1 MRKIFAN
8 KNTAA
13 AVVMSGALAMT
24 TLAGCGQTGTTGS
37 ASDTSS
43 NGTYI
48 TTAVSDSL
56 GTAVSTSSMSVQE
69 AVTALGYS
77 ISENQKKIELTD
89 SKVDINFTDR
99 DKSGEYDE
107 NSAVKITLN
116 GSSAD
121 VSGSGVS
128 ISGSTVTITA
138 AGTYII
144 SGSLSDGQIVV
155 AASDSDKVQL
165 VLNNAEINCSTSA
178 AIYVKSA
185 DKVFVTLPAGTTS
198 SLGGGTEYI
207 QTDDNTVDGVIFS
220 KSDLTLNGTG
230 TLKIDADYKHGIVTK
245 DTLCITG
252 GTYVIDAVKTC
263 LAGKDG
269 IKILDGIFT
278 LTAGNKGLNSGN
290 DDDAEEGNI
299 YIAGGTFTIK
309 SEDDSI
315 HADGSCIIAGGTYTI
330 AAGDDG
336 IHADYDT
343 IITDGNITITDSYEG
358 IEGRRVTVSGGTINL
373 TASDDGINAAT
384 GGSSDEQQMPGGQKG
399 DFGGFG
405 RQNEVGGQSQ
415 GGQQPQEMQMPQDG
429 QQPQE
434 MQAPQD
440 GQQPSGMDMG
450 NKGQAPSQSA
460 SDDDVYIK
468 ITGGTIT
475 VNATS
480 DGIDSNGNLYITG
493 GTVYVAGPTSNG
505 DGALDY
511 DGEASITGGTLI
523 AAGSSG
529 MAQGMGSN
537 STQCSMLVNLSE
549 TIAAGSV
556 ISLKDSSGNML
567 ISWTSPK
574 QFSSVVISTAE
585 LAQGSTYT
593 LVTGDTQTEV
603 TLSSVATTSGNAG
616 FGGGFGGAGGRG
628 GNGGGNGGGRR

>member
-1 MRKIFAN
+1 MTKLLIN
-8 KNTAA
+8 KNAAA
-13 AVVMSGALAMT
+13 AVVMSGALVMAA
-24 TLAGCGQTGTTGS
+24 LAGCGQTGTAGS
-37 ASDTSS
+37 SSDVSS
-43 NGTYI
+43 NGAYI
-48 TTAVSDSL
+48 TTAVS
-56 GTAVSTSSMSVQE
+56 
-69 AVTALGYS
+69 
-77 ISENQKKIELTD
+77 ENQKNIELTD
-89 SKVDINFTDR
+89 SNVDINFTDR
-99 DKSGEYDE
+99 DKSSEYDE
-107 NSAVKITLN
+107 SSAVKITLN
-116 GSSAD
+116 GSGAV
-121 VSGSGVS
+121 VSGSGVN
-128 ISGSTVTITA
+128 ISGSTVTITS

-144 SGSLSDGQIVV
+144 SGSLSDGQIVI

-165 VLNNAEINCSTSA
+165 VLNNAEINCNTSA
-178 AIYVKSA
+178 AVYVKSA
-185 DKVFVTLPAGTTS
+185 DKVFVTLPAGTTN
-198 SLGGGTEYI
+198 SLGGGTEYV

-230 TLKIDADYKHGIVTK
+230 TLKIDADYRHGIVTK

-252 GTYVIDAVKTC
+252 GTYVIDAAKTC

-269 IKILDGIFT
+269 IKILDGNFT
-278 LTAGNKGLNSGN
+278 LTSGSKGLNSGN
-290 DDDAEEGNI
+290 DDDAREGSI

-330 AAGDDG
+330 ATGDDG
-336 IHADYDT
+336 IHASYDT
-343 IITDGNITITDSYEG
+343 IITDGSITITDSYEG
-358 IEGRRVTVSGGTINL
+358 IEGRRITVSGGTINL
-373 TASDDGINAAT
+373 TANDDGINAAT

-399 DFGGFG
+399 EFGGFG
-405 RQNEVGGQSQ
+405 RQKGADVQSQ
-415 GGQQPQEMQMPQDG
+415 DGQQSQEMQMPQDG

-434 MQAPQD
+434 MQAPA
-440 GQQPSGMDMG
+440 SR
-450 NKGQAPSQSA
+450 SA
-460 SDDDVYIK
+460 SDDVYVK

-475 VNATS
+475 VNAGG

-505 DGALDY
+505 NGALDY
-511 DGEASITGGTLI
+511 EGEASITGGTLI

-556 ISLKDSSGNML
+556 ISLKDSSGNVL

-628 GNGGGNGGGRR
+628 GNGGNNGGSRR

>member
-1 MRKIFAN
+1 MTKLLIN
-8 KNTAA
+8 KNAAA
-13 AVVMSGALAMT
+13 AVVMSGALVMAA
-24 TLAGCGQTGTTGS
+24 LAGCGQTGTAGS
-37 ASDTSS
+37 SSDVSS
-43 NGTYI
+43 NGAYI
-48 TTAVSDSL
+48 TTAVS
-56 GTAVSTSSMSVQE
+56 
-69 AVTALGYS
+69 
-77 ISENQKKIELTD
+77 ENQKNIELTD
-89 SKVDINFTDR
+89 SNVDINFTDR
-99 DKSGEYDE
+99 DKSSEYDE
-107 NSAVKITLN
+107 SSAVKITLN
-116 GSSAD
+116 GSSAV
-121 VSGSGVS
+121 VSGSGVN
-128 ISGSTVTITA
+128 ISGSTVTITS

-144 SGSLSDGQIVV
+144 SGSLSGGQIVI

-165 VLNNAEINCSTSA
+165 VLNNAEINCNTSA
-178 AIYVKSA
+178 AVYVKSA
-185 DKVFVTLPAGTTS
+185 DKVFVTLPAGTTN
-198 SLGGGTEYI
+198 SLGGGTEYV

-230 TLKIDADYKHGIVTK
+230 TLKIDADYRHGIVTK

-269 IKILDGIFT
+269 IKILDGSFT
-278 LTAGNKGLNSGN
+278 LTAGSNGLNSGN
-290 DDDAEEGNI
+290 DDDAREGSI

-336 IHADYDT
+336 IHANYDT
-343 IITDGNITITDSYEG
+343 IITDGSITITDSYEG
-358 IEGRRVTVSGGTINL
+358 IEGRRITVSGGTINL

-384 GGSSDEQQMPGGQKG
+384 GGSSDEQRMPGGQKG
-399 DFGGFG
+399 EFGGFG
-405 RQNEVGGQSQ
+405 RQKGADVQS
-415 GGQQPQEMQMPQDG
+415 QEMQMPQDG

-434 MQAPQD
+434 MQAPA
-440 GQQPSGMDMG
+440 SR
-450 NKGQAPSQSA
+450 SA
-460 SDDDVYIK
+460 SDDDVYVK

-475 VNATS
+475 VNAGG

-505 DGALDY
+505 NGALDY
-511 DGEASITGGTLI
+511 EGEASITGGTLI

-556 ISLKDSSGNML
+556 ISLKDSSGNVL

-628 GNGGGNGGGRR
+628 GNEGGNGGGRR

>member
-1 MRKIFAN
+1 MTKLLIN
-8 KNTAA
+8 KNAAA
-13 AVVMSGALAMT
+13 AVVMSGALVMAA
-24 TLAGCGQTGTTGS
+24 LAGCGQTGTAGS
-37 ASDTSS
+37 SSDVSS
-43 NGTYI
+43 NGAYI
-48 TTAVSDSL
+48 TTAVS
-56 GTAVSTSSMSVQE
+56 
-69 AVTALGYS
+69 
-77 ISENQKKIELTD
+77 ENQKNIELTD
-89 SKVDINFTDR
+89 SNVDINFTDR
-99 DKSGEYDE
+99 DKSSEYDE
-107 NSAVKITLN
+107 SSAVKITLN
-116 GSSAD
+116 GSGAV
-121 VSGSGVS
+121 VSGSGVN
-128 ISGSTVTITA
+128 ISGSTVTITS

-144 SGSLSDGQIVV
+144 SGSLSDGQIVI

-165 VLNNAEINCSTSA
+165 VLNNAEINCNTSA
-178 AIYVKSA
+178 AVYVKSA
-185 DKVFVTLPAGTTS
+185 DKVFVTLPAGTTN
-198 SLGGGTEYI
+198 SLGGGTEYV

-230 TLKIDADYKHGIVTK
+230 TLKIDADYRHGIVTK

-269 IKILDGIFT
+269 IKILDGSFT
-278 LTAGNKGLNSGN
+278 LTAGSKGLNSGN
-290 DDDAEEGNI
+290 DDDAKEGSI

-315 HADGSCIIAGGTYTI
+315 HADGSCIISGGTYTI

-336 IHADYDT
+336 IHANYDT
-343 IITDGNITITDSYEG
+343 VITDGSITITDSYEG
-358 IEGRRVTVSGGTINL
+358 IEGRRITVSGGIINL

-384 GGSSDEQQMPGGQKG
+384 GGSSDEQRMPGGQKG
-399 DFGGFG
+399 EFGGFG
-405 RQNEVGGQSQ
+405 RQKGADVQSQ
-415 GGQQPQEMQMPQDG
+415 DGQQSQEMQMPQDR

-434 MQAPQD
+434 MQAPA
-440 GQQPSGMDMG
+440 SR
-450 NKGQAPSQSA
+450 SA
-460 SDDDVYIK
+460 SDDDVYVK

-475 VNATS
+475 VNAGG

-511 DGEASITGGTLI
+511 EEEASITGGTLI

-556 ISLKDSSGNML
+556 ISLKDSSGNVL

-585 LAQGSTYT
+585 LAQGSTYA

-603 TLSSVATTSGNAG
+603 TLSSVATTSGSAG

-628 GNGGGNGGGRR
+628 GNEGGNGGGRR

>member
-1 MRKIFAN
+1 MTKLLIN
-8 KNTAA
+8 KNAAA
-13 AVVMSGALAMT
+13 AVVMSGALVMAA
-24 TLAGCGQTGTTGS
+24 LAGCGQTGTAGS
-37 ASDTSS
+37 SSDVSS
-43 NGTYI
+43 NGAYI
-48 TTAVSDSL
+48 TTAVS
-56 GTAVSTSSMSVQE
+56 
-69 AVTALGYS
+69 
-77 ISENQKKIELTD
+77 ENQKNIELTD
-89 SKVDINFTDR
+89 SNVDINFTDR
-99 DKSGEYDE
+99 DKSSEYDE
-107 NSAVKITLN
+107 SSAVKITLN
-116 GSSAD
+116 GSGAV
-121 VSGSGVS
+121 VSGSGVN
-128 ISGSTVTITA
+128 ISGSTVTITS

-144 SGSLSDGQIVV
+144 SGSLSDGQIVI

-165 VLNNAEINCSTSA
+165 VLNNAEINCNTSA
-178 AIYVKSA
+178 AVYVKSA
-185 DKVFVTLPAGTTS
+185 DKVFVTLPAGTTN
-198 SLGGGTEYI
+198 SLGGGTEYV

-230 TLKIDADYKHGIVTK
+230 TLKIDADYRHGIVTK

-269 IKILDGIFT
+269 IKILDGSFT
-278 LTAGNKGLNSGN
+278 LTSGSKGLNSGN
-290 DDDAEEGNI
+290 DDDAKEGSI

-336 IHADYDT
+336 IHANYDT
-343 IITDGNITITDSYEG
+343 IITDGSITITDSYEG
-358 IEGRRVTVSGGTINL
+358 IEGRRITVSGGTINL

-384 GGSSDEQQMPGGQKG
+384 GGSSDEQQMPGGQLG
-399 DFGGFG
+399 EFGGFG
-405 RQNEVGGQSQ
+405 RQKGADVQSQ
-415 GGQQPQEMQMPQDG
+415 EMQMPQDGQQPQEMQMPQDG

-434 MQAPQD
+434 MQAPA
-440 GQQPSGMDMG
+440 SR
-450 NKGQAPSQSA
+450 SA
-460 SDDDVYIK
+460 SDDDVYVK

-475 VNATS
+475 VNAGG

-511 DGEASITGGTLI
+511 EEEASITGGTLI

-529 MAQGMGSN
+529 MAQSMGSN

-556 ISLKDSSGNML
+556 ISLKDSSGNVL

-585 LAQGSTYT
+585 LAQGSTYA

-603 TLSSVATTSGNAG
+603 TLSSVATTSGSAG

>member
-1 MRKIFAN
+1 MTKLLIN
-8 KNTAA
+8 KNAAA
-13 AVVMSGALAMT
+13 AVVMSGALVMAA
-24 TLAGCGQTGTTGS
+24 LAGCGQTGTAGS
-37 ASDTSS
+37 SPDVSS
-43 NGTYI
+43 NGAYI
-48 TTAVSDSL
+48 TTAVS
-56 GTAVSTSSMSVQE
+56 
-69 AVTALGYS
+69 
-77 ISENQKKIELTD
+77 ENQKNIELTD
-89 SKVDINFTDR
+89 SNVDINFTDR
-99 DKSGEYDE
+99 DKSSEYDE
-107 NSAVKITLN
+107 SSAVKITLN
-116 GSSAD
+116 GSSAA
-121 VSGSGVS
+121 VSGSGVN
-128 ISGSTVTITA
+128 ISGSTVTITS

-144 SGSLSDGQIVV
+144 SGSLSDGQIVI

-165 VLNNAEINCSTSA
+165 VLNNAEINCNTSA

-185 DKVFVTLPAGTTS
+185 DKVFVTLPAGTTN
-198 SLGGGTEYI
+198 SLGGGTEYV

-230 TLKIDADYKHGIVTK
+230 TLKIDADYRHGIVTK

-269 IKILDGIFT
+269 IKILDGSFT
-278 LTAGNKGLNSGN
+278 LTAGSKGLNSGN
-290 DDDAEEGNI
+290 DDDAKEGSI

-336 IHADYDT
+336 IHASYDT
-343 IITDGNITITDSYEG
+343 IITDGSITITDSYEG
-358 IEGRRVTVSGGTINL
+358 IEGRRITVSGGTINL

-384 GGSSDEQQMPGGQKG
+384 GGNSDEQRMP
-399 DFGGFG
+399 
-405 RQNEVGGQSQ
+405 
-415 GGQQPQEMQMPQDG
+415 GGQQPQEMRMPGG
-429 QQPQE
+429 QK
-434 MQAPQD
+434 
-440 GQQPSGMDMG
+440 PSGMDMD
-450 NKGQAPSQSA
+450 NKGQAPASRSA
-460 SDDDVYIK
+460 SDDDVYVK

-475 VNATS
+475 VNAGG

-511 DGEASITGGTLI
+511 EEEASITGGTLI

-556 ISLKDSSGNML
+556 ISLKDSSGNVL

-585 LAQGSTYT
+585 LAQGSTYA

-603 TLSSVATTSGNAG
+603 TLSSVATTSGSAG

-628 GNGGGNGGGRR
+628 GNGGGRR

>member
-1 MRKIFAN
+1 MTKLLIN
-8 KNTAA
+8 KNAAA
-13 AVVMSGALAMT
+13 AVVMSGALVMAA
-24 TLAGCGQTGTTGS
+24 LAGCGQTGTAGS
-37 ASDTSS
+37 SPDVSS
-43 NGTYI
+43 NGAYI
-48 TTAVSDSL
+48 TTAVS
-56 GTAVSTSSMSVQE
+56 
-69 AVTALGYS
+69 
-77 ISENQKKIELTD
+77 ENQKNIELTD
-89 SKVDINFTDR
+89 SNVDINFTDR
-99 DKSGEYDE
+99 DKSSEYDE
-107 NSAVKITLN
+107 SSAVKITLN
-116 GSSAD
+116 GSSAA
-121 VSGSGVS
+121 VSGSGVN
-128 ISGSTVTITA
+128 ISGSTVTITS

-144 SGSLSDGQIVV
+144 SGSLSDGQIVI

-165 VLNNAEINCSTSA
+165 VLNNAEINCNTSA

-185 DKVFVTLPAGTTS
+185 DKVFVTLPAGTTN
-198 SLGGGTEYI
+198 SLGGGTEYV

-230 TLKIDADYKHGIVTK
+230 TLKIDADYRHGIVTK

-269 IKILDGIFT
+269 IKILDGSFT
-278 LTAGNKGLNSGN
+278 LTAGSKGLNSGN
-290 DDDAEEGNI
+290 DDDAKEGSI

-336 IHADYDT
+336 IHASYDT
-343 IITDGNITITDSYEG
+343 IITDGSITITDSYEG
-358 IEGRRVTVSGGTINL
+358 IEGRRITVSGGTINL

-384 GGSSDEQQMPGGQKG
+384 GGNSDEQRMPGGQK
-399 DFGGFG
+399 
-405 RQNEVGGQSQ
+405 
-415 GGQQPQEMQMPQDG
+415 
-429 QQPQE
+429 
-434 MQAPQD
+434 
-440 GQQPSGMDMG
+440 PSGMDMD
-450 NKGQAPSQSA
+450 NKGQAPASRSA
-460 SDDDVYIK
+460 SDDDVYVK

-475 VNATS
+475 VNAGG

-511 DGEASITGGTLI
+511 EEEASITGGTLI

-556 ISLKDSSGNML
+556 ISLKDSSGNVL

-585 LAQGSTYT
+585 LAQGSTYA

-603 TLSSVATTSGNAG
+603 TLSSVATTSGSAG

-628 GNGGGNGGGRR
+628 GNGGGRR

>member
-1 MRKIFAN
+1 MTKLLIN
-8 KNTAA
+8 KNAAA
-13 AVVMSGALAMT
+13 AVVMSGALVMAA
-24 TLAGCGQTGTTGS
+24 LAGCGQTGTAGS
-37 ASDTSS
+37 SSDVSS
-43 NGTYI
+43 NGAYI
-48 TTAVSDSL
+48 TTAVS
-56 GTAVSTSSMSVQE
+56 
-69 AVTALGYS
+69 
-77 ISENQKKIELTD
+77 ENQKNIELTD
-89 SKVDINFTDR
+89 SNVDTNFTDR
-99 DKSGEYDE
+99 DKSSEYDE
-107 NSAVKITLN
+107 SSAVNITLN
-116 GSSAD
+116 GSSAV
-121 VSGSGVS
+121 VSGIGVN
-128 ISGSTVTITA
+128 ISGSTVTITS

-144 SGSLSDGQIVV
+144 SGSLSDGQIVI

-165 VLNNAEINCSTSA
+165 VLNNAEINCNTSA
-178 AIYVKSA
+178 AVYVKSA
-185 DKVFVTLPAGTTS
+185 DKVFVTLPAGTTN
-198 SLGGGTEYI
+198 SLGGGTEYV

-230 TLKIDADYKHGIVTK
+230 TLKIDADCRHGIVTK

-269 IKILDGIFT
+269 IKILDGSFT
-278 LTAGNKGLNSGN
+278 LTAGSKGLNSGN
-290 DDDAEEGNI
+290 DDDAREGSI

-336 IHADYDT
+336 IHANYDT
-343 IITDGNITITDSYEG
+343 IITDGSITITDSYEG
-358 IEGRRVTVSGGTINL
+358 IEGRRITVSGGTINL

-384 GGSSDEQQMPGGQKG
+384 GGSSDEQRMP
-399 DFGGFG
+399 
-405 RQNEVGGQSQ
+405 
-415 GGQQPQEMQMPQDG
+415 GGQQPQEMRMPGG
-429 QQPQE
+429 QK
-434 MQAPQD
+434 
-440 GQQPSGMDMG
+440 PSGMDMD
-450 NKGQAPSQSA
+450 NKGQAPASRSA
-460 SDDDVYIK
+460 SDDDVYVK

-475 VNATS
+475 VNAGG

-505 DGALDY
+505 NGALDY
-511 DGEASITGGTLI
+511 EGEASITGGTLI

-556 ISLKDSSGNML
+556 ISLKDSSGNVL

-585 LAQGSTYT
+585 LAHGSTYT

-628 GNGGGNGGGRR
+628 GNGGGRR

>member
-1 MRKIFAN
+1 MTKLLIN
-8 KNTAA
+8 KNAAA
-13 AVVMSGALAMT
+13 AVVMSGALVMAA
-24 TLAGCGQTGTTGS
+24 LAGCGQTGTAGS
-37 ASDTSS
+37 SSDVSS
-43 NGTYI
+43 NGAYI
-48 TTAVSDSL
+48 TTAVS
-56 GTAVSTSSMSVQE
+56 
-69 AVTALGYS
+69 
-77 ISENQKKIELTD
+77 ENQKNIELTD
-89 SKVDINFTDR
+89 SNVDINFTDR
-99 DKSGEYDE
+99 DKSSEYDE
-107 NSAVKITLN
+107 SSAVKITLN
-116 GSSAD
+116 GSGAV
-121 VSGSGVS
+121 VSGSGVN
-128 ISGSTVTITA
+128 ISGSTVTITS

-144 SGSLSDGQIVV
+144 SGSLSDGQIVI

-165 VLNNAEINCSTSA
+165 VLNNAEINCNTSA
-178 AIYVKSA
+178 AVYVKSA
-185 DKVFVTLPAGTTS
+185 DKVFVTLPAGTTN
-198 SLGGGTEYI
+198 SLGGGTEYV

-230 TLKIDADYKHGIVTK
+230 TLKIDADYRHGIVTK

-252 GTYVIDAVKTC
+252 GTYVIDAAKTC

-269 IKILDGIFT
+269 IKILDGSFT
-278 LTAGNKGLNSGN
+278 LTSGSKGLNSGN
-290 DDDAEEGNI
+290 DDDAREGSI

-330 AAGDDG
+330 ATGDDG
-336 IHADYDT
+336 IHASYDT
-343 IITDGNITITDSYEG
+343 IITDGSITITDSYEG
-358 IEGRRVTVSGGTINL
+358 IEGRRITVSGGTINL
-373 TASDDGINAAT
+373 TANDDGINAAT
-384 GGSSDEQQMPGGQKG
+384 GGSSDEQRMP
-399 DFGGFG
+399 
-405 RQNEVGGQSQ
+405 
-415 GGQQPQEMQMPQDG
+415 GGQQPQEMRMPGG
-429 QQPQE
+429 QK
-434 MQAPQD
+434 
-440 GQQPSGMDMG
+440 PSGMDMD
-450 NKGQAPSQSA
+450 NKGQAPASRSA

-475 VNATS
+475 VNAGG

-511 DGEASITGGTLI
+511 EEEASITGGTLI

-556 ISLKDSSGNML
+556 ISLKDSSGNVL

-616 FGGGFGGAGGRG
+616 FGGGFGGS
-628 GNGGGNGGGRR
+628 RR

>member
-1 MRKIFAN
+1 MTKLLIN
-8 KNTAA
+8 KNAAA
-13 AVVMSGALAMT
+13 AVVMSGALVMAA
-24 TLAGCGQTGTTGS
+24 LAGCGQTGTAGS
-37 ASDTSS
+37 SSDVSS
-43 NGTYI
+43 NGAYI
-48 TTAVSDSL
+48 TTAVS
-56 GTAVSTSSMSVQE
+56 
-69 AVTALGYS
+69 
-77 ISENQKKIELTD
+77 ENQKNIELTD
-89 SKVDINFTDR
+89 SNVDINFTDR
-99 DKSGEYDE
+99 DKSSEYDE
-107 NSAVKITLN
+107 SSAVKITLN
-116 GSSAD
+116 GSSAV
-121 VSGSGVS
+121 VSGSGVN
-128 ISGSTVTITA
+128 ISGSTVTITS

-144 SGSLSDGQIVV
+144 SGSLSDGQIVI

-165 VLNNAEINCSTSA
+165 VLNNAEINCNTSA
-178 AIYVKSA
+178 AVYVKSA
-185 DKVFVTLPAGTTS
+185 DKVFVTLPAGTTN
-198 SLGGGTEYI
+198 SLGGGTEYV

-230 TLKIDADYKHGIVTK
+230 TLKIDADYRHGIVTK

-269 IKILDGIFT
+269 IKILDGSFT
-278 LTAGNKGLNSGN
+278 LTAGSKGLNSGN
-290 DDDAEEGNI
+290 DDDAKEGSI

-336 IHADYDT
+336 IHANYDT
-343 IITDGNITITDSYEG
+343 IITDGSITITDSYEG
-358 IEGRRVTVSGGTINL
+358 IEGRRITVSGGTINL

-384 GGSSDEQQMPGGQKG
+384 GGSSDEQRMPGGQKG
-399 DFGGFG
+399 EFGGFG
-405 RQNEVGGQSQ
+405 RQKGADVQSQ
-415 GGQQPQEMQMPQDG
+415 DGQQSQEMQMPQDG

-434 MQAPQD
+434 MQAPA
-440 GQQPSGMDMG
+440 SR
-450 NKGQAPSQSA
+450 SA

-475 VNATS
+475 VNAGG

-505 DGALDY
+505 NGALDY
-511 DGEASITGGTLI
+511 EGEASITGGTLI

-556 ISLKDSSGNML
+556 ISLKDSSGNVL

-585 LAQGSTYT
+585 LAQGSTYA

-616 FGGGFGGAGGRG
+616 FGGGFGGGLGGAGGRG
-628 GNGGGNGGGRR
+628 GNGGSNGGGRR

>member
-1 MRKIFAN
+1 MTKLLIN
-8 KNTAA
+8 KNAAA
-13 AVVMSGALAMT
+13 AVVMSGALVMAA
-24 TLAGCGQTGTTGS
+24 LAGCGQTGTAGS
-37 ASDTSS
+37 SSDVSS
-43 NGTYI
+43 NGAYI
-48 TTAVSDSL
+48 TTAVS
-56 GTAVSTSSMSVQE
+56 
-69 AVTALGYS
+69 
-77 ISENQKKIELTD
+77 ENQKNIELTD
-89 SKVDINFTDR
+89 SNVDINFTDR
-99 DKSGEYDE
+99 DKSSEYDE
-107 NSAVKITLN
+107 SSAVKITLN
-116 GSSAD
+116 GSSAV
-121 VSGSGVS
+121 VSGSEVN
-128 ISGSTVTITA
+128 ISGSTVTITS

-144 SGSLSDGQIVV
+144 SGSLSDGQIVI

-165 VLNNAEINCSTSA
+165 VLNNAEINCNTSA
-178 AIYVKSA
+178 AVYVKSA
-185 DKVFVTLPAGTTS
+185 DKVFVTLPAGTTN
-198 SLGGGTEYI
+198 SLGGGTEYV

-230 TLKIDADYKHGIVTK
+230 TLKIDADYRHGIVTK

-269 IKILDGIFT
+269 IKILDGSFT
-278 LTAGNKGLNSGN
+278 LTAGSKGLNSGN
-290 DDDAEEGNI
+290 DDDAREGSI

-336 IHADYDT
+336 IHANYDT
-343 IITDGNITITDSYEG
+343 IITDGSITITDSYEG
-358 IEGRRVTVSGGTINL
+358 IEGRRITVSGGTINL

-384 GGSSDEQQMPGGQKG
+384 GGSSDEQRMPGGQKG
-399 DFGGFG
+399 EFGGFG
-405 RQNEVGGQSQ
+405 RQKGADVQS
-415 GGQQPQEMQMPQDG
+415 QEMQMPQDG

-434 MQAPQD
+434 MQAPA
-440 GQQPSGMDMG
+440 SR
-450 NKGQAPSQSA
+450 SA
-460 SDDDVYIK
+460 SDDDVYVK

-475 VNATS
+475 VNAGG

-511 DGEASITGGTLI
+511 EEEASITGGTLI

-556 ISLKDSSGNML
+556 ISLKDSSGNVL

-585 LAQGSTYT
+585 LAQGSTYA

-603 TLSSVATTSGNAG
+603 TLSSVATTSGSAG

>member
-1 MRKIFAN
+1 MTKLLIN
-8 KNTAA
+8 KNAAA
-13 AVVMSGALAMT
+13 AVVMSGALIMAA
-24 TLAGCGQTGTTGS
+24 LAGCGQTGTAGS
-37 ASDTSS
+37 SPDVSS
-43 NGTYI
+43 NGAYI
-48 TTAVSDSL
+48 TTAVS
-56 GTAVSTSSMSVQE
+56 
-69 AVTALGYS
+69 
-77 ISENQKKIELTD
+77 ENQKNIELTD
-89 SKVDINFTDR
+89 SNVDINFTDR
-99 DKSGEYDE
+99 DKSSEYNE
-107 NSAVKITLN
+107 SSAVKITLN
-116 GSSAD
+116 GSSAV
-121 VSGSGVS
+121 VSGSGVN
-128 ISGSTVTITA
+128 ISGSTVTITS

-144 SGSLSDGQIVV
+144 SGSLSDGQIVI

-165 VLNNAEINCSTSA
+165 VLNNAEINCNTSA
-178 AIYVKSA
+178 AVYVKSA
-185 DKVFVTLPAGTTS
+185 DKVFVTLPAGTTN
-198 SLGGGTEYI
+198 SLGGGTEYV

-230 TLKIDADYKHGIVTK
+230 TLKIDADYRHGIVTK

-269 IKILDGIFT
+269 IKILDGSFT
-278 LTAGNKGLNSGN
+278 LTAGSKGLNSGN
-290 DDDAEEGNI
+290 DDDAKEGSI

-336 IHADYDT
+336 IHASYDT
-343 IITDGNITITDSYEG
+343 VITDGSITITDSYEG
-358 IEGRRVTVSGGTINL
+358 IEGRRITVSGGTINL

-384 GGSSDEQQMPGGQKG
+384 GGSSDEQRMPGGQKG
-399 DFGGFG
+399 EFGGFG
-405 RQNEVGGQSQ
+405 RQKGADVQS
-415 GGQQPQEMQMPQDG
+415 QEMQMPQDG

-434 MQAPQD
+434 MQAPA
-440 GQQPSGMDMG
+440 SR
-450 NKGQAPSQSA
+450 SA

-475 VNATS
+475 VNAGG

-505 DGALDY
+505 NGALDY
-511 DGEASITGGTLI
+511 EGEASITGGTLI

-549 TIAAGSV
+549 AIAAGSV
-556 ISLKDSSGNML
+556 ISIKDSSENVL

-616 FGGGFGGAGGRG
+616 FGGGNGGGFGVAGGRG
-628 GNGGGNGGGRR
+628 GNGGGRR

>member
-1 MRKIFAN
+1 MTKLLIN
-8 KNTAA
+8 KNAAA
-13 AVVMSGALAMT
+13 AVVMSGALVMAA
-24 TLAGCGQTGTTGS
+24 LAGCGQTGTAGS
-37 ASDTSS
+37 SSDVSS
-43 NGTYI
+43 NGAYI
-48 TTAVSDSL
+48 TTAVS
-56 GTAVSTSSMSVQE
+56 
-69 AVTALGYS
+69 
-77 ISENQKKIELTD
+77 ENQKNIELTD
-89 SKVDINFTDR
+89 SNVDINFTDR
-99 DKSGEYDE
+99 DKSSEYDE
-107 NSAVKITLN
+107 SSAVKITLN
-116 GSSAD
+116 GSSAV
-121 VSGSGVS
+121 VSGSGVN
-128 ISGSTVTITA
+128 ISGSTVTITS

-144 SGSLSDGQIVV
+144 SGSLSDGQIVI

-165 VLNNAEINCSTSA
+165 VLNNAEINCNTSA
-178 AIYVKSA
+178 AVYVKSA
-185 DKVFVTLPAGTTS
+185 DKVFVTLPAGTTN
-198 SLGGGTEYI
+198 SLGGGTEYV

-230 TLKIDADYKHGIVTK
+230 TLKIDADYRHGIVTK

-269 IKILDGIFT
+269 IKILDGSFT
-278 LTAGNKGLNSGN
+278 LTAGSKGLNSGN
-290 DDDAEEGNI
+290 DDDAREGSI

-336 IHADYDT
+336 IHANYDI
-343 IITDGNITITDSYEG
+343 IITDGSITITDGYEG
-358 IEGRRVTVSGGTINL
+358 VEGRRITVSGGTINL

-399 DFGGFG
+399 EFGGFG
-405 RQNEVGGQSQ
+405 RQKGTDVQSQ
-415 GGQQPQEMQMPQDG
+415 EMQMPQDGQQPQEMQMPQDG

-434 MQAPQD
+434 MQAP
-440 GQQPSGMDMG
+440 
-450 NKGQAPSQSA
+450 ASQSA
-460 SDDDVYIK
+460 SDDDVYVK

-475 VNATS
+475 VNAGG

-505 DGALDY
+505 NGALDY
-511 DGEASITGGTLI
+511 EGEASITGGTLI

-556 ISLKDSSGNML
+556 ISLKDSSGNVM

-603 TLSSVATTSGNAG
+603 TLSSVATTSGSAG

-628 GNGGGNGGGRR
+628 GNGGRKLYP

>member
-1 MRKIFAN
+1 MTKLLIN
-8 KNTAA
+8 KNAAA
-13 AVVMSGALAMT
+13 AVVMSGALVMAA
-24 TLAGCGQTGTTGS
+24 LAGCGQTGTAGS
-37 ASDTSS
+37 SADVSS
-43 NGTYI
+43 NGAYI
-48 TTAVSDSL
+48 TTAVS
-56 GTAVSTSSMSVQE
+56 
-69 AVTALGYS
+69 
-77 ISENQKKIELTD
+77 ENQKNIELTD
-89 SKVDINFTDR
+89 SNVDINFTDR
-99 DKSGEYDE
+99 DKSSEYDE
-107 NSAVKITLN
+107 SSAVKITLN
-116 GSSAD
+116 GSSAV
-121 VSGSGVS
+121 VSGSGVN
-128 ISGSTVTITA
+128 ISGSTVTITS

-144 SGSLSDGQIVV
+144 SGSLSDGQIVI

-165 VLNNAEINCSTSA
+165 VLNNAEINCNISA
-178 AIYVKSA
+178 AVYVKSA
-185 DKVFVTLPAGTTS
+185 DKVFVTLPAGTTN
-198 SLGGGTEYI
+198 SLGGGTEYV

-230 TLKIDADYKHGIVTK
+230 TLKIDADYRHGIVTK

-269 IKILDGIFT
+269 IKILDGSFT
-278 LTAGNKGLNSGN
+278 LTAGSKGLNSGN
-290 DDDAEEGNI
+290 DDDAKAGSI

-336 IHADYDT
+336 IHANYDT
-343 IITDGNITITDSYEG
+343 VITDGSITITDSYEG
-358 IEGRRVTVSGGTINL
+358 IEGRRITVSGGTINL

-399 DFGGFG
+399 EFGGFG
-405 RQNEVGGQSQ
+405 RQKGADVQS
-415 GGQQPQEMQMPQDG
+415 QEMQMPQDG

-434 MQAPQD
+434 MQAPA
-440 GQQPSGMDMG
+440 SR
-450 NKGQAPSQSA
+450 SA
-460 SDDDVYIK
+460 SDDDVYVK

-475 VNATS
+475 VNAGG

-511 DGEASITGGTLI
+511 EEEASITGGTLI

-556 ISLKDSSGNML
+556 ISLKDSSGNVL

-585 LAQGSTYT
+585 LAQGSTYA
-593 LVTGDTQTEV
+593 LVTGDTQTDV
-603 TLSSVATTSGNAG
+603 TLSSVATTSGSAG

-628 GNGGGNGGGRR
+628 GNGGGRR

>member
-1 MRKIFAN
+1 MTKLLIN
-8 KNTAA
+8 KNAAA
-13 AVVMSGALAMT
+13 AVVMSGALVMAA
-24 TLAGCGQTGTTGS
+24 LAGCGQTGTAGS
-37 ASDTSS
+37 SSDVSS
-43 NGTYI
+43 NGAYI
-48 TTAVSDSL
+48 TTAVS
-56 GTAVSTSSMSVQE
+56 
-69 AVTALGYS
+69 
-77 ISENQKKIELTD
+77 ENQKNIELTD
-89 SKVDINFTDR
+89 SNVDINFTDR
-99 DKSGEYDE
+99 DKSSEYDE
-107 NSAVKITLN
+107 SSAIKITLN
-116 GSSAD
+116 GSSAV
-121 VSGSGVS
+121 VSGSEVN
-128 ISGSTVTITA
+128 ISGSTVTITS

-144 SGSLSDGQIVV
+144 SGSLSDGQIVI

-165 VLNNAEINCSTSA
+165 VLNNAEINCNTSA
-178 AIYVKSA
+178 AVYVKSA
-185 DKVFVTLPAGTTS
+185 DKVFVTLPAGTTN
-198 SLGGGTEYI
+198 SLGGGTEYV

-230 TLKIDADYKHGIVTK
+230 TLKIDADYRHGIVTK

-269 IKILDGIFT
+269 IKILDGSFT
-278 LTAGNKGLNSGN
+278 LTAGSKGLNSGN
-290 DDDAEEGNI
+290 DDDAKAGSI

-336 IHADYDT
+336 IHANYDT
-343 IITDGNITITDSYEG
+343 IITDGSITITDSYEG
-358 IEGRRVTVSGGTINL
+358 IEGRRITVSGGTINL

-384 GGSSDEQQMPGGQKG
+384 GGSSDEQRMPGGQKG
-399 DFGGFG
+399 EFGGFG
-405 RQNEVGGQSQ
+405 RQKGADVQS
-415 GGQQPQEMQMPQDG
+415 QEMQMPQDG

-434 MQAPQD
+434 MQAPA
-440 GQQPSGMDMG
+440 SR
-450 NKGQAPSQSA
+450 SA
-460 SDDDVYIK
+460 SDDDVYVK

-475 VNATS
+475 VNAGG

-511 DGEASITGGTLI
+511 EEEASITGGTLI

-556 ISLKDSSGNML
+556 ISLKDSSGNVL

-585 LAQGSTYT
+585 LAQGSTYA

-603 TLSSVATTSGNAG
+603 TLSSVATTSGSAG

>member
-1 MRKIFAN
+1 MTKLLIN
-8 KNTAA
+8 KNAAA
-13 AVVMSGALAMT
+13 AVVMSGALVMAA
-24 TLAGCGQTGTTGS
+24 LAGCGQTGTAGS
-37 ASDTSS
+37 SSDVSS
-43 NGTYI
+43 NGAYI
-48 TTAVSDSL
+48 TTAVS
-56 GTAVSTSSMSVQE
+56 
-69 AVTALGYS
+69 
-77 ISENQKKIELTD
+77 ENQKNIELTD
-89 SKVDINFTDR
+89 SNVDINFTDR
-99 DKSGEYDE
+99 DKSSEYDE
-107 NSAVKITLN
+107 SSAVKITLN
-116 GSSAD
+116 GSSAV
-121 VSGSGVS
+121 VSGSGVN
-128 ISGSTVTITA
+128 ISGSTVTITS

-144 SGSLSDGQIVV
+144 SGSLSDGQIVI

-165 VLNNAEINCSTSA
+165 VLNNAEINCNTSA
-178 AIYVKSA
+178 AVYVKSA
-185 DKVFVTLPAGTTS
+185 DKVFVTLPAGTTN
-198 SLGGGTEYI
+198 SLGGGTEYV

-230 TLKIDADYKHGIVTK
+230 TLKIDADYRHGIVTK

-269 IKILDGIFT
+269 IKILDGSFT
-278 LTAGNKGLNSGN
+278 LTAGSKGLNSGN
-290 DDDAEEGNI
+290 DDDAKEGSI

-336 IHADYDT
+336 IHANYDT
-343 IITDGNITITDSYEG
+343 VITDGSITITDSYEG
-358 IEGRRVTVSGGTINL
+358 IEGRRITVSGGTINL

-384 GGSSDEQQMPGGQKG
+384 GGSSDEQRMPGGQKG
-399 DFGGFG
+399 EFGGFG
-405 RQNEVGGQSQ
+405 RQKGADLQSQ
-415 GGQQPQEMQMPQDG
+415 DGQQSQEMQMPQDG

-434 MQAPQD
+434 MQAPA
-440 GQQPSGMDMG
+440 SR
-450 NKGQAPSQSA
+450 SA
-460 SDDDVYIK
+460 SDDDVYVK

-475 VNATS
+475 VNAGG

-493 GTVYVAGPTSNG
+493 GTVYVAGPTSND

-511 DGEASITGGTLI
+511 EGEASITGGTLI

-556 ISLKDSSGNML
+556 ISLKDSSGNVL

-585 LAQGSTYT
+585 LAQGSTYA

-603 TLSSVATTSGNAG
+603 TLSSVATKSGSAG
-616 FGGGFGGAGGRG
+616 FGGGFVGAGGRG
-628 GNGGGNGGGRR
+628 GNGGGRR

>member
-1 MRKIFAN
+1 MTKLLIN
-8 KNTAA
+8 KNAAA
-13 AVVMSGALAMT
+13 AVVISGALVMAA
-24 TLAGCGQTGTTGS
+24 LAGCGQTGTAGS
-37 ASDTSS
+37 SSDVSS
-43 NGTYI
+43 NGAYI
-48 TTAVSDSL
+48 TTAVS
-56 GTAVSTSSMSVQE
+56 
-69 AVTALGYS
+69 
-77 ISENQKKIELTD
+77 ENQKNIELTD
-89 SKVDINFTDR
+89 SNVDINFTDR
-99 DKSGEYDE
+99 DKSSEYDE
-107 NSAVKITLN
+107 SSAVKITLN
-116 GSSAD
+116 GSGAV
-121 VSGSGVS
+121 VSGSGVN
-128 ISGSTVTITA
+128 ISGSTVTITS

-144 SGSLSDGQIVV
+144 SGSLSDGQIVI

-165 VLNNAEINCSTSA
+165 VLNNAEINCNTSA
-178 AIYVKSA
+178 AVYVKSA
-185 DKVFVTLPAGTTS
+185 DKVFVTLPAGTTN
-198 SLGGGTEYI
+198 SLGGGTEYV

-230 TLKIDADYKHGIVTK
+230 TLKIDADYRHGIVTK

-269 IKILDGIFT
+269 IKILDGSFT
-278 LTAGNKGLNSGN
+278 LTAGSKGLNSGN
-290 DDDAEEGNI
+290 DDDAREGSI

-309 SEDDSI
+309 SENDSI

-336 IHADYDT
+336 IHANYDT
-343 IITDGNITITDSYEG
+343 IITDGSITITDSYEG
-358 IEGRRVTVSGGTINL
+358 IEGRRITVSGGTINL

-384 GGSSDEQQMPGGQKG
+384 GGSSDEQRMPGGQKG
-399 DFGGFG
+399 EFGGFG
-405 RQNEVGGQSQ
+405 RQKGADVQSQ
-415 GGQQPQEMQMPQDG
+415 DGQQSQEMQMPQDR

-434 MQAPQD
+434 MQAPA
-440 GQQPSGMDMG
+440 SR
-450 NKGQAPSQSA
+450 SA
-460 SDDDVYIK
+460 SDDDVYVK

-475 VNATS
+475 VNAGG

-511 DGEASITGGTLI
+511 EEEASITGGTLI

-556 ISLKDSSGNML
+556 ISLKDSSGNVL

-585 LAQGSTYT
+585 LAQGSTYA

-603 TLSSVATTSGNAG
+603 TLSSVATTSGSAG

-628 GNGGGNGGGRR
+628 GNEGGNGGGRR

>member
-1 MRKIFAN
+1 MTKLLIN
-8 KNTAA
+8 KNAAA
-13 AVVMSGALAMT
+13 AVVMSGALVMAA
-24 TLAGCGQTGTTGS
+24 LAGCGQTGTAGS
-37 ASDTSS
+37 SPDVSS
-43 NGTYI
+43 NGAYI
-48 TTAVSDSL
+48 TTAVS
-56 GTAVSTSSMSVQE
+56 
-69 AVTALGYS
+69 
-77 ISENQKKIELTD
+77 ENQKNIELTD
-89 SKVDINFTDR
+89 SNVDINFTDR
-99 DKSGEYDE
+99 DKSSEYDE
-107 NSAVKITLN
+107 SSAVKITLN
-116 GSSAD
+116 GSSAV
-121 VSGSGVS
+121 VSGSGVN
-128 ISGSTVTITA
+128 ISGSTVTITS

-144 SGSLSDGQIVV
+144 SGSLSDGQIVI

-165 VLNNAEINCSTSA
+165 VLNNAEINCNTSA
-178 AIYVKSA
+178 AVYVKSA
-185 DKVFVTLPAGTTS
+185 DKVFVTLPAGTTN
-198 SLGGGTEYI
+198 SLGGGTEYV

-230 TLKIDADYKHGIVTK
+230 TLKIDADYRHGIVTK

-269 IKILDGIFT
+269 IKILDGSFT
-278 LTAGNKGLNSGN
+278 LTAGSKGLNSGN
-290 DDDAEEGNI
+290 DDDAKAGSI

-336 IHADYDT
+336 IHANYDT
-343 IITDGNITITDSYEG
+343 IITDGSITITDSYEG
-358 IEGRRVTVSGGTINL
+358 IEGRRITVSGGTINL

-384 GGSSDEQQMPGGQKG
+384 GGSSDEQRMPGGQKG
-399 DFGGFG
+399 EFGGFG
-405 RQNEVGGQSQ
+405 RQKGADVQS
-415 GGQQPQEMQMPQDG
+415 QEMQMPQDG

-434 MQAPQD
+434 MQAPA
-440 GQQPSGMDMG
+440 SR
-450 NKGQAPSQSA
+450 SA
-460 SDDDVYIK
+460 SDDDVYVK

-475 VNATS
+475 VNAGG

-511 DGEASITGGTLI
+511 EEEASITGGTLI

-556 ISLKDSSGNML
+556 ISLKDSSGNVL

-585 LAQGSTYT
+585 LAQGSTYA

-603 TLSSVATTSGNAG
+603 TLSSVATTSGSAG

>member
-1 MRKIFAN
+1 MTKLLIN
-8 KNTAA
+8 KNAAA
-13 AVVMSGALAMT
+13 AVVMSGALVMAA
-24 TLAGCGQTGTTGS
+24 LAGCGQTGTAGS
-37 ASDTSS
+37 SSDVSS
-43 NGTYI
+43 NGAYI
-48 TTAVSDSL
+48 TTAVS
-56 GTAVSTSSMSVQE
+56 
-69 AVTALGYS
+69 
-77 ISENQKKIELTD
+77 ENQKNIELTD
-89 SKVDINFTDR
+89 SNVDINFTDR
-99 DKSGEYDE
+99 DKSSEYDE
-107 NSAVKITLN
+107 SSAVKITLN
-116 GSSAD
+116 GSGAV
-121 VSGSGVS
+121 VSGSGVN
-128 ISGSTVTITA
+128 ISGSTVTITS

-144 SGSLSDGQIVV
+144 SGSLSDGQIVI

-165 VLNNAEINCSTSA
+165 VLNNAEINCNTSA
-178 AIYVKSA
+178 AVYVKSA
-185 DKVFVTLPAGTTS
+185 DKVFVTLPAGTTN
-198 SLGGGTEYI
+198 SLGGGTEYV

-230 TLKIDADYKHGIVTK
+230 TLKIDADYRHGIVTK

-269 IKILDGIFT
+269 IKILDGSFT
-278 LTAGNKGLNSGN
+278 LTAGSKGLNSGN
-290 DDDAEEGNI
+290 DDDAKEGSI

-336 IHADYDT
+336 IHANYDT
-343 IITDGNITITDSYEG
+343 IITDGSITITDSYEG
-358 IEGRRVTVSGGTINL
+358 IEGRRITVSGGTINL

-384 GGSSDEQQMPGGQKG
+384 GGSSDEQRMPGGQKG
-399 DFGGFG
+399 EFGGFG
-405 RQNEVGGQSQ
+405 RQKGADVQSQ
-415 GGQQPQEMQMPQDG
+415 DGQQSQEMQMPQDG

-434 MQAPQD
+434 MQAPA
-440 GQQPSGMDMG
+440 SR
-450 NKGQAPSQSA
+450 SA
-460 SDDDVYIK
+460 SDDDVYVK

-475 VNATS
+475 VNAGG

-511 DGEASITGGTLI
+511 EEEVSITGGTLI

-556 ISLKDSSGNML
+556 ISLKDSSGNVL

-628 GNGGGNGGGRR
+628 GNGGGNGGSNGGGRR

>member
-1 MRKIFAN
+1 MTKLLIN
-8 KNTAA
+8 KNAAA
-13 AVVMSGALAMT
+13 AVVMSGALVMAA
-24 TLAGCGQTGTTGS
+24 LAGCGQTGTAGS
-37 ASDTSS
+37 SPDVSS
-43 NGTYI
+43 NGAYI
-48 TTAVSDSL
+48 TTAVS
-56 GTAVSTSSMSVQE
+56 
-69 AVTALGYS
+69 
-77 ISENQKKIELTD
+77 ENQKNIELTD
-89 SKVDINFTDR
+89 SNVDINFTDR
-99 DKSGEYDE
+99 DKSSEYDE
-107 NSAVKITLN
+107 SSAVKITLN
-116 GSSAD
+116 GSSAV
-121 VSGSGVS
+121 VSGSGVN
-128 ISGSTVTITA
+128 ISGSTVTITS

-144 SGSLSDGQIVV
+144 SGSLSDGQIVI

-165 VLNNAEINCSTSA
+165 VLNNAEINCNTSA
-178 AIYVKSA
+178 AVYVKSA
-185 DKVFVTLPAGTTS
+185 DKVFVTLPAGTTN
-198 SLGGGTEYI
+198 SLGGGTEYV

-230 TLKIDADYKHGIVTK
+230 TLKIDADYRHGIVTK

-269 IKILDGIFT
+269 IKILDGSFT
-278 LTAGNKGLNSGN
+278 LTAGSKGLNSGN
-290 DDDAEEGNI
+290 DDDAKAGSI

-336 IHADYDT
+336 IHANYDT
-343 IITDGNITITDSYEG
+343 IITDGSITITDSYEG
-358 IEGRRVTVSGGTINL
+358 IEGRRITVSGGTINL

-384 GGSSDEQQMPGGQKG
+384 GGSSDEQRMP
-399 DFGGFG
+399 
-405 RQNEVGGQSQ
+405 
-415 GGQQPQEMQMPQDG
+415 GGQQPQEMRMPGG
-429 QQPQE
+429 QK
-434 MQAPQD
+434 
-440 GQQPSGMDMG
+440 PSGMDMD
-450 NKGQAPSQSA
+450 NKGQAPASRSA
-460 SDDDVYIK
+460 SDDDVYVK

-475 VNATS
+475 VNAGG
-480 DGIDSNGNLYITG
+480 DGIDSNDNLYITG

-511 DGEASITGGTLI
+511 EEEASITGGTLI

-556 ISLKDSSGNML
+556 ISLKDSSGNVL

-585 LAQGSTYT
+585 LAQGSTYA

-628 GNGGGNGGGRR
+628 GNGGGRR

>member
-1 MRKIFAN
+1 MRKLLIN
-8 KNTAA
+8 KNAAA
-13 AVVMSGALAMT
+13 AVVMSGVLVMAV
-24 TLAGCGQTGTTGS
+24 LAGCGKTGTAGS
-37 ASDTSS
+37 SSDTSS
-43 NGTYI
+43 NGAYI
-48 TTAVSDSL
+48 TTAVS
-56 GTAVSTSSMSVQE
+56 
-69 AVTALGYS
+69 
-77 ISENQKKIELTD
+77 ENQKNIELTD

-99 DKSGEYDE
+99 DKSGGYDE
-107 NSAVKITLN
+107 SSAVKITLN
-116 GSSAD
+116 GSSAS

-138 AGTYII
+138 TGTYII

-198 SLGGGTEYI
+198 SLGGGTEYV

-269 IKILDGIFT
+269 IKILDGSFT
-278 LTAGNKGLNSGN
+278 LTAGSKGLNSGN
-290 DDDAEEGNI
+290 DDDAREGSI

-336 IHADYDT
+336 IHANYDT
-343 IITDGNITITDSYEG
+343 IITDGSITITDSYEG
-358 IEGRRVTVSGGTINL
+358 IEGRRITVSGGTINL

-399 DFGGFG
+399 EFGGFG
-405 RQNEVGGQSQ
+405 RQKGADGQS
-415 GGQQPQEMQMPQDG
+415 QEMQM
-429 QQPQE
+429 PQE

-440 GQQPSGMDMG
+440 GQQPSGMDMD
-450 NKGQAPSQSA
+450 NKGQAPASQSA
-460 SDDDVYIK
+460 SDDDVYVK

-475 VNATS
+475 VNAGG

-493 GTVYVAGPTSNG
+493 GTVYVAGPTGNG

-511 DGEASITGGTLI
+511 EGEASITGGTLI

-556 ISLKDSSGNML
+556 ISLKDSSGNVL

-603 TLSSVATTSGNAG
+603 TLSSVATTSGSAG
-616 FGGGFGGAGGRG
+616 FGGGLGGGFGGSSGRG
-628 GNGGGNGGGRR
+628 GNGGSNGGGRR

>member
-1 MRKIFAN
+1 MTKLLIN
-8 KNTAA
+8 KNAAA
-13 AVVMSGALAMT
+13 AVVMSGALVMAA
-24 TLAGCGQTGTTGS
+24 LAGCGQTGTAGS
-37 ASDTSS
+37 SSDVSS
-43 NGTYI
+43 NGAYI
-48 TTAVSDSL
+48 TTAVS
-56 GTAVSTSSMSVQE
+56 
-69 AVTALGYS
+69 
-77 ISENQKKIELTD
+77 ENQKNIELTD
-89 SKVDINFTDR
+89 SNVDINFTDR
-99 DKSGEYDE
+99 DKSSEYDE
-107 NSAVKITLN
+107 SSAVKITLN
-116 GSSAD
+116 GSSAV
-121 VSGSGVS
+121 VSGSGVN
-128 ISGSTVTITA
+128 ISGSMVTITS

-144 SGSLSDGQIVV
+144 SGSLSDGQIVI
-155 AASDSDKVQL
+155 AALDSDKVQL
-165 VLNNAEINCSTSA
+165 VLNNAEINCNTSA
-178 AIYVKSA
+178 AVYVKSA
-185 DKVFVTLPAGTTS
+185 DKVFVTLPAGTTN
-198 SLGGGTEYI
+198 SLGGGTEYV

-230 TLKIDADYKHGIVTK
+230 TLKIDADYRHGIVTK

-269 IKILDGIFT
+269 IKILDGSFT
-278 LTAGNKGLNSGN
+278 LTADSKGLNSGN
-290 DDDAEEGNI
+290 DDDAKEGSI

-336 IHADYDT
+336 IHASYDT
-343 IITDGNITITDSYEG
+343 IITDGSITITDSYEG
-358 IEGRRVTVSGGTINL
+358 IEGRRITVSGGTINL

-384 GGSSDEQQMPGGQKG
+384 GGSSDEQRMP
-399 DFGGFG
+399 
-405 RQNEVGGQSQ
+405 
-415 GGQQPQEMQMPQDG
+415 GGQQPQEMRMPGG
-429 QQPQE
+429 QK
-434 MQAPQD
+434 
-440 GQQPSGMDMG
+440 PSGMDMD
-450 NKGQAPSQSA
+450 NKGQAPASRSA

-475 VNATS
+475 VNAGG

-493 GTVYVAGPTSNG
+493 GAVYVAGPTSNG

-511 DGEASITGGTLI
+511 EGEASITGGTLI

-529 MAQGMGSN
+529 MAQGMGNN

-556 ISLKDSSGNML
+556 ISLKDSSGNVL

-574 QFSSVVISTAE
+574 QFSSVAISTAE

-603 TLSSVATTSGNAG
+603 TLSSVATTSGSAG

-628 GNGGGNGGGRR
+628 GNGGGRQEYGSRKLYP

>member
-1 MRKIFAN
+1 MTKLLIN
-8 KNTAA
+8 KNAAA
-13 AVVMSGALAMT
+13 AVVMSGALVMAA
-24 TLAGCGQTGTTGS
+24 LAGCGQTGTAGS
-37 ASDTSS
+37 SSDVSS
-43 NGTYI
+43 NGAYI
-48 TTAVSDSL
+48 TTAVS
-56 GTAVSTSSMSVQE
+56 
-69 AVTALGYS
+69 
-77 ISENQKKIELTD
+77 ENQKNIELTD
-89 SKVDINFTDR
+89 SNVDINFTDR
-99 DKSGEYDE
+99 DKSSEYDE
-107 NSAVKITLN
+107 SSAVKITLN
-116 GSSAD
+116 GSSAV
-121 VSGSGVS
+121 VSGSGVN
-128 ISGSTVTITA
+128 ISGSTVTITS

-144 SGSLSDGQIVV
+144 SGSLSDGQIVI

-165 VLNNAEINCSTSA
+165 VLNNAEINCNTSA
-178 AIYVKSA
+178 AVYVKSA
-185 DKVFVTLPAGTTS
+185 DKVFVTLPAGTTN
-198 SLGGGTEYI
+198 SLGGGTEYV

-230 TLKIDADYKHGIVTK
+230 TLKIDADYRHGIVTK

-269 IKILDGIFT
+269 IKILDGSFT
-278 LTAGNKGLNSGN
+278 LTSGSKGLNSGN
-290 DDDAEEGNI
+290 DDDAKEGSI

-330 AAGDDG
+330 ATGDDG
-336 IHADYDT
+336 IHASYDT
-343 IITDGNITITDSYEG
+343 IITDGSITITDSYEG
-358 IEGRRVTVSGGTINL
+358 IEGRRITVSGGTINL

-384 GGSSDEQQMPGGQKG
+384 GGSSDEQRMP
-399 DFGGFG
+399 
-405 RQNEVGGQSQ
+405 
-415 GGQQPQEMQMPQDG
+415 GGQQPQEMRMPGG
-429 QQPQE
+429 QK
-434 MQAPQD
+434 
-440 GQQPSGMDMG
+440 PSGMDMD
-450 NKGQAPSQSA
+450 NKGQAPASRSA

-475 VNATS
+475 VNAGG

-511 DGEASITGGTLI
+511 EEEASITGGTLI

-556 ISLKDSSGNML
+556 ISLKDSSGNVL

-616 FGGGFGGAGGRG
+616 FGGGFGGS
-628 GNGGGNGGGRR
+628 RR

>member
-1 MRKIFAN
+1 MTKLLIN
-8 KNTAA
+8 KNAAA
-13 AVVMSGALAMT
+13 AVVMSGALVMAA
-24 TLAGCGQTGTTGS
+24 LAGCGQTGTAGS
-37 ASDTSS
+37 SSDVSS
-43 NGTYI
+43 NGAYI
-48 TTAVSDSL
+48 TTAVS
-56 GTAVSTSSMSVQE
+56 
-69 AVTALGYS
+69 
-77 ISENQKKIELTD
+77 ENQKNIELTD
-89 SKVDINFTDR
+89 SNVDINFTDR
-99 DKSGEYDE
+99 DKSSEYDE
-107 NSAVKITLN
+107 SSAVKITLN
-116 GSSAD
+116 GSSAV
-121 VSGSGVS
+121 VSGSGVN
-128 ISGSTVTITA
+128 ISGSTVTITS

-144 SGSLSDGQIVV
+144 SGSLSDGQIVI

-165 VLNNAEINCSTSA
+165 VLNNAEINCNTSA
-178 AIYVKSA
+178 AVYVKSA
-185 DKVFVTLPAGTTS
+185 DKVFVTLPAGTTN
-198 SLGGGTEYI
+198 SLGGGTEYV

-230 TLKIDADYKHGIVTK
+230 TLKIDADYRHGIVTK

-269 IKILDGIFT
+269 IKILDGSFT
-278 LTAGNKGLNSGN
+278 LTAGSKGLNSGN
-290 DDDAEEGNI
+290 DDDAKEGSI

-336 IHADYDT
+336 IHANYDT
-343 IITDGNITITDSYEG
+343 IITDGSITITDSYEG
-358 IEGRRVTVSGGTINL
+358 IEGRRITVSGGTINL

-384 GGSSDEQQMPGGQKG
+384 GGSSDEQRMPGGQKG
-399 DFGGFG
+399 EFGGFG
-405 RQNEVGGQSQ
+405 RQKGADVQSQ
-415 GGQQPQEMQMPQDG
+415 DGQQSQEMQMPQDG

-434 MQAPQD
+434 MQAPA
-440 GQQPSGMDMG
+440 SR
-450 NKGQAPSQSA
+450 SA
-460 SDDDVYIK
+460 SDDDVYVK

-475 VNATS
+475 VNAGG

-511 DGEASITGGTLI
+511 EEEASITGGTLI

-556 ISLKDSSGNML
+556 ISLKDSSGNVL

-585 LAQGSTYT
+585 LAQGSTYA

-603 TLSSVATTSGNAG
+603 TLSSVATTSGSAG

-628 GNGGGNGGGRR
+628 GNGGSRR

>member
-1 MRKIFAN
+1 MTKLLIN
-8 KNTAA
+8 KNAAA
-13 AVVMSGALAMT
+13 AVVMSGALVMAA
-24 TLAGCGQTGTTGS
+24 LAGCGQTGTAGS
-37 ASDTSS
+37 SSDVSS
-43 NGTYI
+43 NGAYI
-48 TTAVSDSL
+48 TTAVS
-56 GTAVSTSSMSVQE
+56 
-69 AVTALGYS
+69 
-77 ISENQKKIELTD
+77 ENQKNIELTD
-89 SKVDINFTDR
+89 SNVDTNFTDR
-99 DKSGEYDE
+99 DKSSEYDE
-107 NSAVKITLN
+107 SSAVKITLN
-116 GSSAD
+116 GSSAV
-121 VSGSGVS
+121 VSGSEVN
-128 ISGSTVTITA
+128 ISGSTVTITS

-144 SGSLSDGQIVV
+144 SGSLSDGQIVI

-165 VLNNAEINCSTSA
+165 VLNNAEINCNTSA
-178 AIYVKSA
+178 AVYVKSA
-185 DKVFVTLPAGTTS
+185 DKVFVTLPAGTTN
-198 SLGGGTEYI
+198 SLGGGTEYV

-230 TLKIDADYKHGIVTK
+230 TLKIDADYRHGIVTK

-252 GTYVIDAVKTC
+252 GTYVIDAVKAC

-269 IKILDGIFT
+269 IKILDGSFT
-278 LTAGNKGLNSGN
+278 LTAGSKGLNSGN
-290 DDDAEEGNI
+290 DDDAKEGSI

-336 IHADYDT
+336 IHANYDT
-343 IITDGNITITDSYEG
+343 IITDGSITITDSYEG
-358 IEGRRVTVSGGTINL
+358 IEGRRITVSGGTINL

-384 GGSSDEQQMPGGQKG
+384 GGSSDEQRMPGGQKG
-399 DFGGFG
+399 EFGGFG
-405 RQNEVGGQSQ
+405 RQKGADVQS
-415 GGQQPQEMQMPQDG
+415 QEMQMPQDG

-434 MQAPQD
+434 MQAPA
-440 GQQPSGMDMG
+440 SR
-450 NKGQAPSQSA
+450 SA
-460 SDDDVYIK
+460 SDDDVYVK

-475 VNATS
+475 VNAGG

-511 DGEASITGGTLI
+511 EEEASITGGTLI

-556 ISLKDSSGNML
+556 ISLKDSSGNVL
-567 ISWTSPK
+567 ISWTSPR

-585 LAQGSTYT
+585 LAQGSTYA

-603 TLSSVATTSGNAG
+603 TLSSVATTSGSAG

>member
-1 MRKIFAN
+1 MTKLLIN
-8 KNTAA
+8 KNAAA
-13 AVVMSGALAMT
+13 AVVMSGALVMAA
-24 TLAGCGQTGTTGS
+24 LAGCGQTGTAVS
-37 ASDTSS
+37 SSDVSS
-43 NGTYI
+43 NGAYI
-48 TTAVSDSL
+48 TTAVS
-56 GTAVSTSSMSVQE
+56 
-69 AVTALGYS
+69 
-77 ISENQKKIELTD
+77 ENQKNIELTD
-89 SKVDINFTDR
+89 SNVDINFTDR
-99 DKSGEYDE
+99 DKSSEYDE
-107 NSAVKITLN
+107 SSAVKITLN
-116 GSSAD
+116 GSSD
-121 VSGSGVS
+121 VVSGSGVN
-128 ISGSTVTITA
+128 ISGSTVTITS

-144 SGSLSDGQIVV
+144 SGSLSDGQIVI

-165 VLNNAEINCSTSA
+165 VLNNAEINCNTSA
-178 AIYVKSA
+178 AVYVKSA
-185 DKVFVTLPAGTTS
+185 DKVFVTLPAGTTN
-198 SLGGGTEYI
+198 SLGGGTEYV

-230 TLKIDADYKHGIVTK
+230 TLKIDADYRHGIVTK

-269 IKILDGIFT
+269 IKILDGSFT
-278 LTAGNKGLNSGN
+278 LTSGSKGLNSGN
-290 DDDAEEGNI
+290 DDDAEEGSI

-336 IHADYDT
+336 IHANYDT
-343 IITDGNITITDSYEG
+343 IITDGSITITDSYEG
-358 IEGRRVTVSGGTINL
+358 IEGRRITVSGGTINL

-384 GGSSDEQQMPGGQKG
+384 GGSSDEQRMP
-399 DFGGFG
+399 
-405 RQNEVGGQSQ
+405 
-415 GGQQPQEMQMPQDG
+415 GGQQPQEMRMPGG
-429 QQPQE
+429 QK
-434 MQAPQD
+434 
-440 GQQPSGMDMG
+440 PSGMDMD
-450 NKGQAPSQSA
+450 NKGQAPASRSA

-475 VNATS
+475 VNAGG

-511 DGEASITGGTLI
+511 EEEASITGGTLI

-556 ISLKDSSGNML
+556 ISLKDSSGNVL

-585 LAQGSTYT
+585 LAQGSTYA

-603 TLSSVATTSGNAG
+603 TLSSVATTSGSAG

-628 GNGGGNGGGRR
+628 GNEGGNGGGRR

>member
-1 MRKIFAN
+1 MTKLLIN
-8 KNTAA
+8 KNAAA
-13 AVVMSGALAMT
+13 AVVMSGAVVMAA
-24 TLAGCGQTGTTGS
+24 LAGCGQTGTAGS
-37 ASDTSS
+37 SSDVSS
-43 NGTYI
+43 NGAYI
-48 TTAVSDSL
+48 TTAVS
-56 GTAVSTSSMSVQE
+56 
-69 AVTALGYS
+69 
-77 ISENQKKIELTD
+77 ENQKNIELTD
-89 SKVDINFTDR
+89 SNVDINFTDR
-99 DKSGEYDE
+99 DKSSEYDE
-107 NSAVKITLN
+107 SSAVKITLN
-116 GSSAD
+116 GSSAV
-121 VSGSGVS
+121 VSGSGVN
-128 ISGSTVTITA
+128 ISGSTVTITS

-144 SGSLSDGQIVV
+144 SGSLSDGQIVI

-165 VLNNAEINCSTSA
+165 VLNNAEINCNTSA
-178 AIYVKSA
+178 AVYVKSA
-185 DKVFVTLPAGTTS
+185 DKVFVTLPAGTTN
-198 SLGGGTEYI
+198 SLGGGTEYV

-230 TLKIDADYKHGIVTK
+230 TLKIDADYRHGIVTK

-269 IKILDGIFT
+269 IKILDGSFT
-278 LTAGNKGLNSGN
+278 LTAGSKGLNSGN
-290 DDDAEEGNI
+290 DDDAKEGSI

-336 IHADYDT
+336 IHANYDT
-343 IITDGNITITDSYEG
+343 IITDGSITITDSYEG
-358 IEGRRVTVSGGTINL
+358 IEGRRITVSGGTINL

-384 GGSSDEQQMPGGQKG
+384 GGSSDEQRMPGGQKG
-399 DFGGFG
+399 EFGGFG
-405 RQNEVGGQSQ
+405 RQKGADVQSQ
-415 GGQQPQEMQMPQDG
+415 DGQQSQEMQMPQDG

-434 MQAPQD
+434 MQAPA
-440 GQQPSGMDMG
+440 SR
-450 NKGQAPSQSA
+450 SA

-475 VNATS
+475 VNAGG

-511 DGEASITGGTLI
+511 EEEASITGGTLI

-556 ISLKDSSGNML
+556 ISLKDSSGNVL

-585 LAQGSTYT
+585 LAQGSTYA

-603 TLSSVATTSGNAG
+603 TLSSVATKSGSAG

>member
-1 MRKIFAN
+1 MTKLLIN
-8 KNTAA
+8 KNAAA
-13 AVVMSGALAMT
+13 AVVMSGALVMAA
-24 TLAGCGQTGTTGS
+24 LAGCGQTGTAGS
-37 ASDTSS
+37 SSDVSS
-43 NGTYI
+43 NGAYI
-48 TTAVSDSL
+48 TTAVS
-56 GTAVSTSSMSVQE
+56 
-69 AVTALGYS
+69 
-77 ISENQKKIELTD
+77 ENQKNIELTD
-89 SKVDINFTDR
+89 SNVDINFTDR
-99 DKSGEYDE
+99 DKSSEYDE
-107 NSAVKITLN
+107 SSAVKITLN
-116 GSSAD
+116 GSGAV
-121 VSGSGVS
+121 VSGSGVN
-128 ISGSTVTITA
+128 ISGSTVTITS

-144 SGSLSDGQIVV
+144 SGSLSDGQIVI

-165 VLNNAEINCSTSA
+165 VLNNAEINCNTSA
-178 AIYVKSA
+178 AVYVKSA
-185 DKVFVTLPAGTTS
+185 DKVFVTLPAGTTN
-198 SLGGGTEYI
+198 SLGGGTEYV

-230 TLKIDADYKHGIVTK
+230 TLKIDADYRHGIVTK

-269 IKILDGIFT
+269 IKILDGSFT
-278 LTAGNKGLNSGN
+278 LTSGSKGLNSGN
-290 DDDAEEGNI
+290 DDDAKEGSI

-336 IHADYDT
+336 IHANYDT
-343 IITDGNITITDSYEG
+343 IITDGSITITDSYEG
-358 IEGRRVTVSGGTINL
+358 IEGRRITVSGGTINL

-384 GGSSDEQQMPGGQKG
+384 GGSSDEQQMPGGQLG
-399 DFGGFG
+399 EFGGFG
-405 RQNEVGGQSQ
+405 RQKGADVQS
-415 GGQQPQEMQMPQDG
+415 QEMQMPQDG

-434 MQAPQD
+434 MQAPA
-440 GQQPSGMDMG
+440 SR
-450 NKGQAPSQSA
+450 SA
-460 SDDDVYIK
+460 SDDDVYVK

-475 VNATS
+475 VNAGG

-511 DGEASITGGTLI
+511 EEEASITGGTLI

-529 MAQGMGSN
+529 MAQSMGSN

-556 ISLKDSSGNML
+556 ISLKDSSGNVL

-585 LAQGSTYT
+585 LAQGSTYA

-603 TLSSVATTSGNAG
+603 TLSSVATTSGSAG

>member
-1 MRKIFAN
+1 MTKLLIN
-8 KNTAA
+8 KNAAA
-13 AVVMSGALAMT
+13 AVVMSGAVVMAA
-24 TLAGCGQTGTTGS
+24 LAGCGQTGTAGS
-37 ASDTSS
+37 SSDVSS
-43 NGTYI
+43 NGAYI
-48 TTAVSDSL
+48 TTAVS
-56 GTAVSTSSMSVQE
+56 
-69 AVTALGYS
+69 
-77 ISENQKKIELTD
+77 ENQKNIELTD
-89 SKVDINFTDR
+89 SNVDINFIDR
-99 DKSGEYDE
+99 DKSSEYDE
-107 NSAVKITLN
+107 SSAVKITLN
-116 GSSAD
+116 GSGAV
-121 VSGSGVS
+121 VSGSGVN
-128 ISGSTVTITA
+128 ISGSTVTITS

-144 SGSLSDGQIVV
+144 SGSLSDGQIVI

-165 VLNNAEINCSTSA
+165 VLNNAEINCNTSA
-178 AIYVKSA
+178 AVYVKSA
-185 DKVFVTLPAGTTS
+185 DKVFVTLPAGTTN
-198 SLGGGTEYI
+198 SLGGGTEYV

-230 TLKIDADYKHGIVTK
+230 TLKIDADYRHGIVTK
-245 DTLCITG
+245 DTLCIIG

-269 IKILDGIFT
+269 IKILDGSFT
-278 LTAGNKGLNSGN
+278 LTAGSKGLNSGN
-290 DDDAEEGNI
+290 DDDAREGSI

-336 IHADYDT
+336 IHANYDT
-343 IITDGNITITDSYEG
+343 IITDGSITITDSYEG
-358 IEGRRVTVSGGTINL
+358 IEGRRITVSGGTINL

-384 GGSSDEQQMPGGQKG
+384 GGSSDEQQMPGGQ
-399 DFGGFG
+399 
-405 RQNEVGGQSQ
+405 
-415 GGQQPQEMQMPQDG
+415 QPQEMRMPGG
-429 QQPQE
+429 QK
-434 MQAPQD
+434 
-440 GQQPSGMDMG
+440 PSGMDMD
-450 NKGQAPSQSA
+450 NKGQAPASRSA

-475 VNATS
+475 VNAGG

-505 DGALDY
+505 NGALDY
-511 DGEASITGGTLI
+511 EGEASITGGTLI

-556 ISLKDSSGNML
+556 ISLKDSSGNVL

-616 FGGGFGGAGGRG
+616 FGGGFGGS
-628 GNGGGNGGGRR
+628 RR

>member
-1 MRKIFAN
+1 MTKLLIN
-8 KNTAA
+8 KNAAA
-13 AVVMSGALAMT
+13 AVVMSGALVMAA
-24 TLAGCGQTGTTGS
+24 LAGCGQTGTAGS
-37 ASDTSS
+37 SSDVSS
-43 NGTYI
+43 NGAYI
-48 TTAVSDSL
+48 TTAVS
-56 GTAVSTSSMSVQE
+56 
-69 AVTALGYS
+69 
-77 ISENQKKIELTD
+77 ENQKNIELTD
-89 SKVDINFTDR
+89 SNVDINFTDR
-99 DKSGEYDE
+99 DKSSEYDE
-107 NSAVKITLN
+107 SSAVKITLN
-116 GSSAD
+116 GSSAV
-121 VSGSGVS
+121 VSGSGVN
-128 ISGSTVTITA
+128 ISGSTVTITS

-144 SGSLSDGQIVV
+144 SGSLSDGQIVI

-165 VLNNAEINCSTSA
+165 VLNNAEINCNTSA
-178 AIYVKSA
+178 AVYVKSA
-185 DKVFVTLPAGTTS
+185 DKVFVTLPAGTTN
-198 SLGGGTEYI
+198 SLGGGTEYV

-230 TLKIDADYKHGIVTK
+230 TLKIDADYRHGIVTK

-269 IKILDGIFT
+269 IKILDGSFT
-278 LTAGNKGLNSGN
+278 LTAGSKGLNSGN
-290 DDDAEEGNI
+290 DDDAREGSI

-336 IHADYDT
+336 IHASYDT
-343 IITDGNITITDSYEG
+343 IITDGSITITDSYEG
-358 IEGRRVTVSGGTINL
+358 IEGRRITVSGGTINL

-384 GGSSDEQQMPGGQKG
+384 GGSSDEQRMPGGQKG
-399 DFGGFG
+399 EFGGFG
-405 RQNEVGGQSQ
+405 RQKGTDVQSQ
-415 GGQQPQEMQMPQDG
+415 DGQQSQEMQMPQDG

-434 MQAPQD
+434 MQAPA
-440 GQQPSGMDMG
+440 SR
-450 NKGQAPSQSA
+450 SA

-475 VNATS
+475 VNAGG

-505 DGALDY
+505 NGALDY
-511 DGEASITGGTLI
+511 EGEASITGGTLI

-556 ISLKDSSGNML
+556 ISLKDSSGNVL

-585 LAQGSTYT
+585 LAQGSTYA

-603 TLSSVATTSGNAG
+603 TLSSVATTSGSAG
-616 FGGGFGGAGGRG
+616 FGGGFGGSFGGAGGRG
-628 GNGGGNGGGRR
+628 GNGGSNGGGRR

>member
-1 MRKIFAN
+1 MTKLLIN
-8 KNTAA
+8 KNAAA
-13 AVVMSGALAMT
+13 AVVMSGALVMAA
-24 TLAGCGQTGTTGS
+24 LAGCGQMGTAGS
-37 ASDTSS
+37 SSDVSS
-43 NGTYI
+43 NGAYI
-48 TTAVSDSL
+48 TTAVS
-56 GTAVSTSSMSVQE
+56 
-69 AVTALGYS
+69 
-77 ISENQKKIELTD
+77 ENQKNIELTD
-89 SKVDINFTDR
+89 SNVDINFTDR
-99 DKSGEYDE
+99 DKSSEYDE
-107 NSAVKITLN
+107 SSAVKITLN
-116 GSSAD
+116 GSSAV
-121 VSGSGVS
+121 VSGSGAN
-128 ISGSTVTITA
+128 ISGSTVTITS

-144 SGSLSDGQIVV
+144 SGSLSDGQIVI

-165 VLNNAEINCSTSA
+165 VLNNAEINCNTSA
-178 AIYVKSA
+178 AVYVKSA
-185 DKVFVTLPAGTTS
+185 DKVFVTLPAGTTN
-198 SLGGGTEYI
+198 SLGGGTEYV

-230 TLKIDADYKHGIVTK
+230 TLKIDADYRHGIVTK

-269 IKILDGIFT
+269 IKILDGSFT
-278 LTAGNKGLNSGN
+278 LTAGSKGLNSGN
-290 DDDAEEGNI
+290 DDDAREGSI

-336 IHADYDT
+336 IHASYDT
-343 IITDGNITITDSYEG
+343 IITDGSITITDSYEG
-358 IEGRRVTVSGGTINL
+358 IEGRRITVSSGIINL

-384 GGSSDEQQMPGGQKG
+384 GGSSDEQRMPGGQKG
-399 DFGGFG
+399 EFGGFG
-405 RQNEVGGQSQ
+405 RQKGADVQSQ
-415 GGQQPQEMQMPQDG
+415 DGQQSQEMQMPQDG

-434 MQAPQD
+434 MQAPA
-440 GQQPSGMDMG
+440 SR
-450 NKGQAPSQSA
+450 SA
-460 SDDDVYIK
+460 SDDDVYVK

-475 VNATS
+475 VNAGG

-511 DGEASITGGTLI
+511 EEEASITGGTLI

-556 ISLKDSSGNML
+556 ISLKDSSGNVL

-585 LAQGSTYT
+585 LAQGNTYA

-603 TLSSVATTSGNAG
+603 TLSSVATTSGSAG

-628 GNGGGNGGGRR
+628 GNGGGRR